1 MCISNIYLNFL
12 SLLMLLLH
20 LLAGKFLNDKSNLNI
35 YVLLTISITRVF
47 YRERYIVITILIERF
62 CLSLMFFFL
71 LTVAERTY
79 KQRFLY
85 AKFFSHLTSF
95 RRARKSK
102 LPHFRLNKVR
112 NIKTWLSIRS
122 YLKVS

>member
-1 MCISNIYLNFL
+1 
-12 SLLMLLLH
+12 ML
-20 LLAGKFLNDKSNLNI
+20 
-35 YVLLTISITRVF
+35 TT
-47 YRERYIVITILIERF
+47 LIERF

-122 YLKVS
+122 YLKVSLKISVFATGYYTQLNKNTNDLI